1 MSASGPSV
9 AAAVMASLVCGVIAW
24 VFWRQDLQYARAT
37 PRPAGW
43 HRPAVG
49 AAVELPPA
57 VERLRASHPGRPIL
71 LHFFNPS
78 CPCSRFNVD
87 HVRTLASRFAAD
99 VTVVAV
105 LAEGEP
111 ATMRAAYQTLQLDVP
126 AYVDADCRLADALGV
141 YATPQAAIL
150 DAAGRLYF
158 VGNYNRSRFC
168 RERDTEFARIALE
181 AAVAGAR
188 PPAVGPAAAVAYG
201 CPLPA
206 RPSSTGAGL

>member
-1 MSASGPSV
+1 M
-9 AAAVMASLVCGVIAW
+9 AAAVLASLASGVIGWA
-24 VFWRQDLQYARAT
+24 FWQQDLRYGRAT

-43 HRPAVG
+43 HRPVVG
-49 AAVELPPA
+49 AAVALPAA
-57 VERLRASHPGRPIL
+57 VERLRASRPGRPIL
-71 LHFFNPS
+71 MHFFNPS

-87 HVRTLASRFAAD
+87 HVRALTARFAPD

-111 ATMRAAYQTLQLDVP
+111 ATMRAAYQALQLNVP
-126 AYVDADCRLADALGV
+126 AYVDADRRLADALGV

-150 DAAGRLYF
+150 DRDGRLYF
-158 VGNYNRSRFC
+158 VGNYNRSRYC

-181 AAVAGAR
+181 AVVAGVR
-188 PPAVGPAAAVAYG
+188 PPAAGPAADVAYG

-206 RPSSTGAGL
+206 RASSTGAGL

>member
-1 MSASGPSV
+1 L
-9 AAAVMASLVCGVIAW
+9 ASLVCGVIGW
-24 VFWRQDLQYARAT
+24 LFWQQDLQYGRAT

-43 HRPAVG
+43 HQPTVG
-49 AAVELPPA
+49 TTVALPPA
-57 VERLRASHPGRPIL
+57 IERLRASHPGRPLL

-87 HVRTLASRFAAD
+87 HVRALASRFAAD
-99 VTVVAV
+99 VTMVAV

-111 ATMRAAYQTLQLDVP
+111 QTMRAAYQALRLDAP
-126 AYVDADCRLADALGV
+126 AYVDADRRLAEALGV

-150 DAAGRLYF
+150 DGDGRLYF
-158 VGNYNRSRFC
+158 VGNYNRARYC

-181 AAVAGAR
+181 AVVARAR
-188 PPAVGPAAAVAYG
+188 PPVLGAAASLAYG

-206 RPSSTGAGL
+206 KASSTGAGL